1 LWYNENEEVSQRKED
16 APLTVFLII
25 ITVLC
30 IILLLPIRVR
40 GSFGDGKWA
49 VSVHYTFFRVFHK
62 ESAPEPPPPETPHI
76 PNPDAD
82 TPAQPDPTPEPAE
95 KPKKKRKKKKK
106 PAKPAESPKPE
117 TVSEPVSAE
126 TLAGTPESADLPAS
140 SDSSMIA
147 DIAESAPEAPEK
159 PKKKRGIKAFI
170 ARIKPHSVSDVFGLI
185 KDGGAALSPSLRFL
199 TRHLHFRHVKL
210 YLAVGSDDPA
220 NTAQLYGK
228 ICAAVYN
235 LLGAMLCWV
244 DLEADEF
251 RILADFFNPAIT
263 FRISLE
269 LRCSPA
275 ALLLTVLML
284 GGRFLWRTWRRFR
297 REDKEAARR
306 EKETAPLPAAE
317 HA

>member
-1 LWYNENEEVSQRKED
+1 MRMKKYLSGKED
-16 APLTVFLII
+16 VPLTVFLII

-30 IILLLPIRVR
+30 IILLLPIRVK

-49 VSVHYTFFRVFHK
+49 VSVYYTFFRVFHK

-82 TPAQPDPTPEPAE
+82 TPAQPDPVPEPE
-95 KPKKKRKKKKK
+95 QPKKKKRKRRKK
-106 PAKPAESPKPE
+106 PEKPAEAPKPE

-126 TLAGTPESADLPAS
+126 TLADMPESADLP
-140 SDSSMIA
+140 DSSGELIA
-147 DIAESAPEAPEK
+147 DLAESAPEAPEK

-185 KDGGAALSPSLRFL
+185 RDGDAALSPSLRFL

-235 LLGAMLCWV
+235 LLGAMMCWV

-251 RILADFFNPAIT
+251 RILADFFNPSVT

-275 ALLLTVLML
+275 ALILTVLIL
-284 GGRFLWRTWRRFR
+284 GVRFLWRTWRRFR
-297 REDKEAARR
+297 REDKEAALR
-306 EKETAPLPAAE
+306 EKETAPLPDAT
-317 HA
+317 